1 MRGFCSGF
9 RYDDRNIVDPILLL
23 VYKQEEIVL
32 VVYLLGW
39 TLWQTHSIINHHGL
53 SRPYVR
59 ISTLSLPLI
68 TR

>member
-9 RYDDRNIVDPILLL
+9 RYDDRNIVGPILLL
-23 VYKQEEIVL
+23 LYKQEGLVL

-39 TLWQTHSIINHHGL
+39 TLQTHSIINHHGL

-59 ISTLSLPLI
+59 IFILSLPLI